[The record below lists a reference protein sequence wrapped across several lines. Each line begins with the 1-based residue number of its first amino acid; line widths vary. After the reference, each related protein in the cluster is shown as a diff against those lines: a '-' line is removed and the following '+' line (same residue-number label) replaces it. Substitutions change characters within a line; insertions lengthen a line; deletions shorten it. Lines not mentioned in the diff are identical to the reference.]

1 MNDSTEPLL
10 LDYFSGGVP
19 GGIFFPGTVAD
30 LRASLNRQARG
41 INRVNEVYLIGLTAY
56 FEAFFKDQFAAMIN
70 IEASLLKSL
79 TLAGHDV
86 SIDPTSL
93 LAHGEHWRVRL
104 GFLISEKFDFGSAKR
119 INALYSALVKVAP
132 FSKDEARYYD
142 EILRDRNLLVHHG
155 GVVTS
160 SYLAQTAGSSSKHP
174 RGAHF
179 DSLVVTPDYFDERAD
194 FILRIAHKTI
204 EATRSAFAGVVAN
217 ASEKYSTERL
227 KAVDALGWWDAE
239 ADKPP
244 ILPEGSSRNE

>member
-1 MNDSTEPLL
+1 MNDDTEPLS

-19 GGIFFPGTVAD
+19 GGIYFPGAVAD

-41 INRVNEVYLIGLTAY
+41 ISRINEVCLIGLTAY

-70 IEASLLKSL
+70 IETTLLKSL
-79 TLAGHDV
+79 TSAGHDV

-93 LAHGEHWRVRL
+93 LSYGEHWRVRL
-104 GFLISEKFDFGSAKR
+104 GFLVSEKFDFGNAKK

-132 FSKDEARYYD
+132 FSKDEAKYYD
-142 EILRDRNLLVHHG
+142 ELLRDRNLLVHHG
-155 GVVTS
+155 GVVTL
-160 SYLAQTAGSSSKHP
+160 SYLAQTGGSSSQHP

-204 EATRSAFAGVVAN
+204 EATRSAFAGIFAN
-217 ASEKYSTERL
+217 AGDEYSTERV
-227 KAVDALGWWDAE
+227 KAVAALGWWDVE
-239 ADKPP
+239 ADEPP
-244 ILPEGSSRNE
+244 TLPEGLSRSG